1 MRQRFLCPGSK
12 VELTDHANVIPAG
25 TYTFVRRYDELLVFS
40 VTKQVGFVLASSYW
54 EHLVRPALDSRK
66 STRESTFLEEYAKRL
81 QLQKSQA
88 NSIPQTAVSM
98 CFMSKEALNRVARH
112 LAVESAPSVLREAFP
127 NPHEHK
133 SFAA

>member
-54 EHLVRPALDSRK
+54 EHLVRPACDGRK
-66 STRESTFLEEYAKRL
+66 STRESNFLKEYAKRL
-81 QLQKSQA
+81 QLQKSQG

-98 CFMSKEALNRVARH
+98 CFMSKAALNRVARH
-112 LAVESAPSVLREAFP
+112 LAVESGTNVLREAFP
-127 NPHEHK
+127 HPHEHI